1 LKMHFSSHRLLSK
14 SLLHGTVSFPHFTH
28 SRCQIRLRFRDS
40 DIKHSTSK
48 TLSKTK
54 NSIAPFSQELHQNS
68 TLFFRSLWLSF
79 LPNPIRFTISRY

>member
-1 LKMHFSSHRLLSK
+1 LKKHLSSHRLLSK
-14 SLLHGTVSFPHFTH
+14 SLLHGTVSIPHSY

-54 NSIAPFSQELHQNS
+54 NSKAPFSQELHQNS